1 MTIPDKLIYTRG
13 EKVAEIACAGT
24 CAAFVAAMTA
34 MMSLGQTDGG
44 NSILLVVLLIVYG
57 LFTTCSVF
65 PQHTNLFDKPE
76 NISEAS
82 FRKARRGLIVAKMIL
97 MAAIFVLSLPIIQ

>member
-1 MTIPDKLIYTRG
+1 MVIPDKLSYTYG
-13 EKVAEIACAGT
+13 ERIAEAACAGI
-24 CAAFVAAMTA
+24 AAILTSAMITL
-34 MMSLGQTDGG
+34 MTLGQTNGG

-76 NISEAS
+76 NISEVS